1 MVEHQPFALSCE
13 GRGAESEA
21 AQCQRRRARMGMGRN
36 ACLAQILL
44 QADFNGHMSHLALLA
59 SKLIDPRIDRLV
71 AL

>member
-1 MVEHQPFALSCE
+1 
-13 GRGAESEA
+13 
-21 AQCQRRRARMGMGRN
+21 MGMGRN